1 MPLILEKEGEIELN
15 ENVLKLIENSTN
27 PNLILF
33 YGMTKRGKSTT
44 LNQLIRGNHETWK
57 FKNKKPFFAHDSIE
71 SITKGCDIFGPIK
84 ASILIKR
91 HLLNINL
98 EEDFDVFFC
107 DTEGFNSLDGINTKL
122 ISGILT
128 IFQLCT
134 ISISISSQLCNNED
148 LKDLYSQIQI
158 SRYIKN
164 INNSLPCPLILVYIS
179 NILYGNGEGYEN
191 DEKEE
196 SYENIKILY
205 EESRKKQKNK
215 ILKDLNDKKKLNID
229 SNDIEV
235 IPGGKYQN
243 IKHEKEP
250 DHNDPFVKLYWD
262 SIKDILL
269 KFIDVKKNN
278 GPKQMVAWIK
288 FLFDIFKKVKFSN
301 NDLNL
306 DNFIKNYITKSF
318 EDFSKKQF
326 EIKKVTIKE
335 NIKNNFNEY
344 INILIDDKKAIK
356 NLNELFDKSMMDI
369 YKKLIPEKVNDFI
382 CLSIEQYRVLIKE
395 EIYNEFEIINKNIL
409 SDNNIDNLIKD
420 IVIMIK
426 NAKFKDEI
434 NYDEI
439 KIDKLWNDVYEKHKL
454 ILDYFMGENIYAMN
468 NLKESFIS
476 KIRNKINNLIDKKK
490 NWEEYFKEKT
500 GIIQEKIDIILFDFF
515 KKYNYQEDL
524 QIFQIKY
531 DEYYNKIYNKI
542 FTTLKNEYFN
552 NISEKK
558 LLEINKKT
566 NQIFKKKFDSNI
578 LNKKLPIWKDI
589 KSEIYIRIK
598 KLFEEFIFKF
608 FLNKEFLDDIN
619 LNLCNKQAF
628 LNLIPIDFMQRN
640 YITNNK
646 QNEIIQLINNEINNN
661 ITIISNKI
669 NKLPSFDKFIEELLN
684 KCSIK
689 LNIKMKELFDKFDYA
704 EDIIIF
710 DSDIMFSFLTRNLSI
725 YENANSKIE
734 QINKKIRKL
743 CDEKANEY
751 IIKILENKP
760 EWKNIKNDLINY
772 CENYKKSVFKNIFYQ
787 EDIKTAIKDDLI
799 KNSKYLINLFSKAK
813 QNKKEEINNILEKTI
828 EEINRKKY
836 SLPKWSVI
844 KNFLFQESIF
854 EIEKLLKFGK
864 YKSINFGIN
873 QRDVINYIIMKIKEK
888 KILDK
893 CLDKKRKD
901 ELFNNIRERV
911 EIMVNIHFYEEKNK
925 QLEKI
930 KRQNEL
936 KNKEKILNIT
946 NKKLKII
953 KEETAKLEKEVNNI
967 MIKYDKL
974 FAENSDRILA
984 EKLEIENLKKK
995 LDKSN
1000 WRKFIGKNVQ
1010 IRSILGHKNL
1020 DIIGA
1025 NINNFS
1031 PLILWDAHGQ
1041 SNQKFTMIL
1050 HGDNTVS
1057 FINNG
1062 FAIDVKYGIVENCN
1076 QIHIYQRNDT
1086 NAQKFFI
1093 IDQHDGWFS
1102 LHSALNP
1109 NYCIDINGGCPD
1121 NLTKVQL
1128 YEYNGS
1134 NAQKFSFIE

>member
-134 ISISISSQLCNNED
+134 ISVSISSQLCNNED

-269 KFIDVKKNN
+269 KFINVKKNN
-278 GPKQMVAWIK
+278 EPKQMVAWIK

-598 KLFEEFIFKF
+598 KLFEEFVFKF

-799 KNSKYLINLFSKAK
+799 KNSKYLINLFAKAK

-930 KRQNEL
+930 KMQNEL